1 MNSIKFSALI
11 VGAMLFLGLGATSLS
26 AKSEDVKKV
35 EKDEK
40 AMKCGAGKCGA
51 KKDAKATEAKE
62 EKAAPKATEAKE
74 EKAAPKATK

>member
-35 EKDEK
+35 EKAEK

-51 KKDAKATEAKE
+51 KKDAKA
-62 EKAAPKATEAKE
+62 EKATDAKKE

>member
-35 EKDEK
+35 EKAEK

-51 KKDAKATEAKE
+51 KKDAA
-62 EKAAPKATEAKE
+62 KATEAKE

>member
-35 EKDEK
+35 EKDAK

-51 KKDAKATEAKE
+51 KKDAKATEAK
-62 EKAAPKATEAKE
+62 AAPKATEAKKE